1 MKNCIAIVL
10 HLYYTDLWEEFKSKL
25 LDLDVD
31 FDLYISLTNGNNNIE
46 GDVKNSFPNAKIFW
60 FDNKGMDIGPFF
72 SILKYF
78 IENDLNYKYLIKLH
92 TKKSIKSI
100 GEEKG
105 INWRIGLVNSLI
117 GSSEIFKKNISSFED
132 DKNINIGGNPNYF
145 YRDSNL
151 DWLRDELYNLKM
163 IKDLHNSSDFD
174 DMLIVSGTMFMVR
187 YKVYREFFKISDIDR
202 ILSQL
207 TNGYERDKKI
217 EHKLERILSYIPQ
230 LNGSKILEL

>member
-1 MKNCIAIVL
+1 MKSIAIVL
-10 HLYYTDLWEEFKSKL
+10 HLYYTDLWEEFKVQL
-25 LDLDVD
+25 LQLDNN
-31 FDLYISLTNGNNNIE
+31 FDLYISLTNGNKNIE
-46 GDVKNSFPNAKIFW
+46 GDIKNSFPNAKIFW

-105 INWRIGLVNSLI
+105 TNWRIGLVNSLI
-117 GSSEIFKKNISSFED
+117 GSNEIFKKNISSFED

-187 YKVYREFFKISDIDR
+187 YKVYKEFFTINDIDR

-207 TNGYERDKKI
+207 TDGYIRDKMI